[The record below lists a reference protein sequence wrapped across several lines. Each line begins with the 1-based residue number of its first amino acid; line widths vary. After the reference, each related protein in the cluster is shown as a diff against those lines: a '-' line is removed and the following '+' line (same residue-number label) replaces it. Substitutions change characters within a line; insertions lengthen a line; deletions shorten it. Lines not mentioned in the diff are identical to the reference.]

1 MRCYGWLLG
10 LSFQALAAPVQ
21 LVTEIFPPYQQ
32 LNAQGQ
38 LHGWSVDIVQQLFSE
53 AGLGYE
59 IQALPWPRAVKMA
72 NEQPETFIFSLLQTD
87 ERLARYNW
95 VVPLCPMRISFYAA
109 AARPEVAPRDIS
121 EARNFIVGIEQGQAN
136 YKYLLQHGFRESKNL
151 VVVGQNHQL
160 RQMLALKRVD
170 LILVSENFVEQQNRL
185 HPGQTELRKV
195 FSATELER
203 MLYLAAHLQ
212 TTAETVE
219 RLQQAYRRLFAE
231 TPPLCQVSAE
241 VKTAADN

>member
-10 LSFQALAAPVQ
+10 LSFHALAAPVQ

-32 LNAQGQ
+32 LNADGQ
-38 LHGWSVDIVQQLFSE
+38 LHGWSADIVQRLFAE

-59 IQALPWPRAVKMA
+59 TQVLPWPRAVKIA
-72 NEQPETFIFSLLQTD
+72 NEQAGTFIFSLLQTD
-87 ERLARYNW
+87 ERLPKYHW

-109 AARPEVAPRDIS
+109 ASRTDVTPSNIN
-121 EARNFIVGIEQGQAN
+121 EARHFIVGIEQGQAN
-136 YKYLLQHGFRESKNL
+136 YKYLINQGFRESKNL

-170 LILVSENFVEQQNRL
+170 LILVSENFVAQQNLR

-203 MLYLAAHLQ
+203 TLFLAANLQ
-212 TTAETVE
+212 TDPDQIR
-219 RLQQAYRRLFAE
+219 RLQQAYQRLFAV
-231 TPPLCQVSAE
+231 TPPRCQ
-241 VKTAADN
+241 TLAATTD

>member
-10 LSFQALAAPVQ
+10 LSFQALATPVP

-38 LHGWSVDIVQQLFSE
+38 LHGWSVDIVQQLFAE

-59 IQALPWPRAVKMA
+59 TQVLPWPRAVKMA
-72 NEQPETFIFSLLQTD
+72 NEQPGTFIFSLLQTD
-87 ERLARYNW
+87 ERLSKYHW

-109 AARPEVAPRDIS
+109 ASRTDVAPRNIN
-121 EARNFIVGIEQGQAN
+121 EAHNFIVGIEQGQAN
-136 YKYLLQHGFRESKNL
+136 YKYLINHGFRESKNL

-170 LILVSENFVEQQNRL
+170 LILVSENFVEQQNLR

-203 MLYLAAHLQ
+203 TLFLAAHLQ
-212 TTAETVE
+212 TDPDNIK
-219 RLQQAYRRLFAE
+219 RLQQAYRRLFAV
-231 TPPLCQVSAE
+231 TPPRCQTLAG
-241 VKTAADN
+241 TTD

>member
-1 MRCYGWLLG
+1 MRWYVWLLG
-10 LSFQALAAPVQ
+10 LSFHALAVPVQ

-32 LNAQGQ
+32 LNSDGH
-38 LHGWSVDIVQQLFSE
+38 LHGWSADIVQQLFAE

-59 IQALPWPRAVKMA
+59 TQVLPWPRAVKMA
-72 NEQPETFIFSLLQTD
+72 NEQAGTFIFSLLQTD
-87 ERLARYNW
+87 ERLSKYHW

-109 AARPEVAPRDIS
+109 ASRTDVAPSNIN

-136 YKYLLQHGFRESKNL
+136 YKYLISHGFLESKNL

-170 LILVSENFVEQQNRL
+170 LILVSENFVEQQNLR

-203 MLYLAAHLQ
+203 TLFLAAHLQ
-212 TTAETVE
+212 TDPDKIK
-219 RLQQAYRRLFAE
+219 RLQQAYRRLFAV
-231 TPPLCQVSAE
+231 TPPRCQTLAG
-241 VKTAADN
+241 TTD

>member
-1 MRCYGWLLG
+1 MRCFGWLLG
-10 LSFQALAAPVQ
+10 LSFHALAAPVP

-32 LNAQGQ
+32 LNADGQ
-38 LHGWSVDIVQQLFSE
+38 LYGWSTDVVQQLFTE

-59 IQALPWPRAVKMA
+59 TQVLPWPRAVKIA
-72 NEQPETFIFSLLQTD
+72 NEQAGTFIYSLLQTD
-87 ERLARYNW
+87 ERLPKYRW

-109 AARPEVAPRDIS
+109 ASRPEVAPRNMS

-136 YKYLLQHGFRESKNL
+136 YKFLIDQGFRESKNL

-170 LILVSENFVEQQNRL
+170 LILVSENFVAQQNLR

-203 MLYLAAHLQ
+203 TLFLAAHLD
-212 TTAETVE
+212 TDPDKIK
-219 RLQQAYRRLFAE
+219 RLQQAYRRLFAV
-231 TPPLCQVSAE
+231 TRPRCQTLAG
-241 VKTAADN
+241 TTD